1 MKINSNKKIDVKRM
15 FEIEKLKFCNYVDLE
30 KEELEY
36 MKMAIK
42 MPIEEI
48 KESLAIYDA
57 SSPKM
62 DEVKFIINL
71 QNKYEETREN
81 IIKRIRQV
89 RHITKYEEGI
99 KDAKKYI

>member
-1 MKINSNKKIDVKRM
+1 M

-36 MKMAIK
+36 IKMAIK

-48 KESLAIYDA
+48 KEFLDTYDA

-71 QNKYEETREN
+71 QNKYQETREN

-99 KDAKKYI
+99 KAAKNIFELKKK